1 MKKKLL
7 MIVLMLLSFCSCEVT
22 QGNFN
27 EKEPL
32 VFSPSETLD
41 YNVENIKNLFI
52 ESKYFND
59 ISYEKEDIA
68 INNYMPK
75 EYSEKYDIDLFSAKD
90 KKGLIDYYIRYQDG
104 IYKDLFYTTIANK
117 HINSLAFSDINND
130 GFFEF
135 SFVWQFH
142 IKIYNSST
150 ETEKTKNQVF
160 CFDSLSKKNVQT
172 DIDTNNY
179 VLFDVG
185 NENNILMYESSDDN
199 LDESDKLIDSII
211 KNNKQLVLKE
221 KEFHLKATNYEVD
234 ITFDDWLGNFP
245 LTLLNKKLGGKGYRT
260 QINLSFTWLSET
272 ITYNPGDSTLE
283 ADILLYNENES
294 RKLELASVI
303 ESHKPITVEQG
314 KTYKIAPYTFIPI
327 NYNLG
332 NYNIKL
338 NPEFCDEQ
346 IVLENIFEIKSY

>member
-59 ISYEKEDIA
+59 ISYEKDDIA

-75 EYSEKYDIDLFSAKD
+75 KYSKKYDIDLFSAKD
-90 KKGLIDYYIRYQDG
+90 KKGFIDYYIRYQDE
-104 IYKDLFYTTIANK
+104 IYEDFLYIKSVKKY
-117 HINSLAFSDINND
+117 HINSLAFSDLNND
-130 GFFEF
+130 GFFEL
-135 SFVWQFH
+135 SFVWQS
-142 IKIYNSST
+142 KTKNSST
-150 ETEKTKNQVF
+150 DTEKIENQVF
-160 CFDSLSKKNVQT
+160 CFDSLSKKFVQT

-245 LTLLNKKLGGKGYRT
+245 LVLKNNTIAGEGYRCYVHFS
-260 QINLSFTWLSET
+260 LKW
-272 ITYNPGDSTLE
+272 
-283 ADILLYNENES
+283 
-294 RKLELASVI
+294 
-303 ESHKPITVEQG
+303 
-314 KTYKIAPYTFIPI
+314 
-327 NYNLG
+327 LG
-332 NYNIKL
+332 NDFTF
-338 NPEFCDEQ
+338 FCDSDDITALAYYNDDNIYLRSSGSSGGSYQTIKSGQQ
-346 IVLENIFEIKSY
+346 ITRCYVFYPLFHSCGNYDLKFMTKYDNEEIIAENVLEIKYS